1 MLVGGIDKGIL
12 LLGVTLIVSK
22 LGEDL
27 ARRVGLPSFIG
38 ALIGGVLLGS
48 CFTGVIDPSST
59 PFLTLL
65 VTLGINFLL
74 FLAGAE
80 ELSIV
85 LDRRVDWR
93 LVCEALLVFS
103 VPTIL
108 TMVSLRFIAGIPCYH
123 ALSIGVVMGIIGVG
137 PAVKALMERGELGTW
152 WGARVVTIGLLSEIL
167 GVLVFN
173 ASREKPAEILFG
185 VISILPFL
193 LALNYLGKTSLLS
206 LLHYVERFSWAGEA
220 PFALIIA
227 LILTTGCIAEAIGFN
242 AAIVSLLLGVFASSY
257 LRERPEHLEKLRA
270 FTYGFM
276 EPLFFAGIGMKVSI
290 IDGDTLALALL
301 ITVSAGLSKLLV
313 AKIAIRES
321 ISKSLIMLYKGGIDA
336 ALLASML
343 SAENNALSSGVYSAS
358 VLAILMMTLIPAVK
372 NRCPIPH
379 PPRHNLSFWGTRI
392 THFKLHPAQVEC
404 NESLKKAAI
413 LLSEYPSIVVV
424 RDGRPLGCLTQS
436 DLIHVDP
443 ALMTKIRVASLE
455 PYKPIPIV
463 PSTASI
469 LETVRRMHEVESP
482 AAAVVN
488 SDGKLVGV
496 VYARDVLMEL
506 SKMKFTPKTRNENKL
521 R

>member
-12 LLGVTLIVSK
+12 LLGITLIVSK

-27 ARRVGLPSFIG
+27 ARRVGLPGFIG
-38 ALIGGVLLGS
+38 ALISGVLLGP
-48 CFTGVIDPSST
+48 CFMGVIDPST
-59 PFLTLL
+59 PFMAFLIA
-65 VTLGINFLL
+65 LGINFLL

-85 LDRRVDWR
+85 LDRRVGWR
-93 LVCEALLVFS
+93 LVCEAVLVFS

-108 TMVSLRFIAGIPCYH
+108 TMLSLRFIAGVPYYQ

-137 PAVKALMERGELGTW
+137 PVVKALMERGELGTW
-152 WGARVVTIGLLSEIL
+152 WGARVVAIGLLSEIL
-167 GVLVFN
+167 GVLLFN

-193 LALNYLGKTSLLS
+193 LALNYLGRTVLPS

-220 PFALIIA
+220 PFAVIIA

-242 AAIVSLLLGVFASSY
+242 AAIVSLVLGVFASNY

-276 EPLFFAGIGMKVSI
+276 EPLFFAGIGMRVSVI
-290 IDGDTLALALL
+290 SGNTLALALL
-301 ITVSAGLSKLLV
+301 ITVSAGLSKLLI
-313 AKIAIRES
+313 AKIAMRES

-343 SAENNALSSGVYSAS
+343 STENSVLSGGVYSAS
-358 VLAILMMTLIPAVK
+358 VLAMLMMTLIPAIK
-372 NRCPIPH
+372 NRCPFPH
-379 PPRHNLSFWGTRI
+379 PPKHNLSFWGTRI

-404 NESLKKAAI
+404 NESLRKAAI

-443 ALMTKIRVASLE
+443 SLMTEIRVANLE

-469 LETVRRMHEVESP
+469 LEAVRRMHEIESP

-496 VYARDVLMEL
+496 VYARDILMEL
-506 SKMKFTPKTRNENKL
+506 SKMKFTSKTRNENKL